1 MLLCRTGILLLTL
14 PSAEAQRLRKAQATQ
29 EAEQPHHQHHDGHR
43 AHHHHL
49 SLEREMMHEDKRK
62 RQAEVPQGIGV
73 LMLLAGCT
81 SECLCHVYPC
91 CPPCMLSADIEHPDH
106 NHKMTL
112 REYLATQAEAAAA
125 TAGTSMVRR
134 AE

>member
-1 MLLCRTGILLLTL
+1 MCSCRWWLLCRTGILLLTL

-62 RQAEVPQGIGV
+62 RKEEVPQGIGV
-73 LMLLAGCT
+73 LMLLAGARVNACIMYAPVARSVCCLQT
-81 SECLCHVYPC
+81 S
-91 CPPCMLSADIEHPDH
+91 STRI
-106 NHKMTL
+106 TTT
-112 REYLATQAEAAAA
+112 R
-125 TAGTSMVRR
+125 
-134 AE
+134 